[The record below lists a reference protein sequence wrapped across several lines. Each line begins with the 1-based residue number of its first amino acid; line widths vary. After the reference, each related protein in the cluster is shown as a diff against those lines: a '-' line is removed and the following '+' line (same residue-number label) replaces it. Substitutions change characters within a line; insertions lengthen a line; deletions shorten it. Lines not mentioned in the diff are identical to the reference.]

1 MFGRSIGPGD
11 DVEAWCTRCRMILNH
26 RVIAVV
32 GSSIQKVQ
40 CLTCGGEH
48 KYYPSKGTQKQ
59 AKGRPVSSPFT
70 SKFTKASADKTTKA
84 ESEWATFMKE
94 MPPETIPR
102 PYKITDTYAAAEY
115 INHPTFGLG
124 RILEIVGAEKM
135 HVIFKSGRK
144 ILLFN
149 RKN

>member
-1 MFGRSIGPGD
+1 M
-11 DVEAWCTRCRMILNH
+11 VAN
-26 RVIAVV
+26 
-32 GSSIQKVQ
+32 
-40 CLTCGGEH
+40 H
-48 KYYPSKGTQKQ
+48 KYYPSKGAQKQ
-59 AKGRPVSSPFT
+59 AKDKPVSST
-70 SKFTKASADKTTKA
+70 SPYKFTKASAAKTTKA

-102 PYKITDTYAAAEY
+102 PYRITETYAAAEY
-115 INHPTFGLG
+115 IEHPTFGLG

-135 HVIFKSGRK
+135 QVIFKSGRK